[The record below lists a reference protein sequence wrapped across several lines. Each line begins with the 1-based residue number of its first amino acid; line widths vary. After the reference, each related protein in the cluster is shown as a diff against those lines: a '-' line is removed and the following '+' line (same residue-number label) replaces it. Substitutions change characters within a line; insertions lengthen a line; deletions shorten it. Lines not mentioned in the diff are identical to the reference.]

1 VVQEKNGWASA
12 PRFDE
17 FKSVDEVMASA
28 EALVPFVR
36 KGYVV
41 VDTSDPAQYAPNH
54 IDVVL

>member
-1 VVQEKNGWASA
+1 MVQEKNGWASA

-28 EALVPFVR
+28 EALDPFVR

-41 VDTSDPAQYAPNH
+41 VDTSDPAQYAPNL
-54 IDVVL
+54 V

>member
-28 EALVPFVR
+28 EALDPFVR

-41 VDTSDPAQYAPNH
+41 VDTSDPAQYAPNL
-54 IDVVL
+54 V